1 METQIQRIGQDTS
14 RTPRPVHDYD
24 DLWYLGVVTEGSYS
38 SGLVVRLFPD
48 CDTEALRIGSFV
60 VLEGERHRY
69 FGTITD
75 IRLRATDAALTADPP
90 AGGSNFVRRIVRGT
104 HAYVTVDVRPALVL
118 EDPQSVVGTTRPMP
132 ARTIPAHFA
141 MLRRATPLDFA
152 LVFGAEDR
160 YRFALGTPPMMDIP
174 VPIDLDLLVQRSNG
188 IFGMSGSGKSVLT
201 RLILFG
207 LVKADI
213 ASALIFDMHSEYAR
227 APIDQPQIAG
237 LVDLFG
243 HTRIRV
249 YTLDPRTDD
258 AAASRTVRIGLN
270 QIEPEDIELLAQ
282 ELNLNPT
289 FTTVAHHLRRRFGE
303 RWIARALDFT
313 EEDVKEFCS
322 ETGAHTASV
331 DALRSKLTRIAD
343 RPYVAPQADSSALDE
358 ILTHLEQGRHVILQ
372 FGRYDTLLDYMLVA
386 NLVTRRIHQRYVE
399 QALTQARIGAPASQ
413 RRRLVIVLEEAHK
426 FLAPEAA
433 RQSIFGIIAREMR
446 KYWVTL
452 LVVDQR
458 PSGIDPEVLS
468 QLGTKIIGPLTDQHD
483 IDAVLTGVSD
493 RSQMRNLLA
502 NLSPQQECL
511 VLGHAVPMPI
521 LLRTRPYDGEALRH
535 QLRTDGIGVADGS
548 AAHRLIFGEDPPA

>member
-1 METQIQRIGQDTS
+1 MRFQRIERDDTGIPGSSLEQDGFG
-14 RTPRPVHDYD
+14 H
-24 DLWYLGVVTEGSYS
+24 LGVVTEGSYS
-38 SGLVVRLFPD
+38 TGLVVRLFPD
-48 CDTEALRIGSFV
+48 CDAEGLRIGSFV

-90 AGGSNFVRRIVRGT
+90 ARGSAFVRRVVRGT

-118 EDPQSVVGTTRPMP
+118 EDPLSLTGSKPKP

-141 MLRRATPLDFA
+141 MLRHATPLDFE
-152 LVFGAEDR
+152 LVFGKEDR
-160 YRFALGTPPMMDIP
+160 CRFALGTPPMMDIP
-174 VPIDLDLLVQRSNG
+174 IPIDLDVLVQRSNG

-227 APIDQPQIAG
+227 APIDQPEITG
-237 LVDLFG
+237 LAELFG
-243 HTRIRV
+243 HSRIRV
-249 YTLDPRTDD
+249 FTLDPLTDD
-258 AAASRTVRIGLN
+258 AAASRSVRIGLN

-303 RWIARALDFT
+303 RWIARVLSFSD
-313 EEDVKEFCS
+313 EDVKEFCS
-322 ETGAHTASV
+322 ETGAHPASV
-331 DALRSKLTRIAD
+331 DALRSKLPRIAD
-343 RPYVAPQADSSALDE
+343 RPYVVEQADSSVLDD
-358 ILTHLEQGRHVILQ
+358 ILTHLERGRHVILQ
-372 FGRYDTLLDYMLVA
+372 FGRYDSLLDYMLVA

-399 QALTQARIGAPASQ
+399 QALTQGQLGAPASQ

-458 PSGIDPEVLS
+458 PSGIEPEVLS
-468 QLGTKIIGPLTDQHD
+468 QLGTKIIGPLADQHD

-511 VLGHAVPMPI
+511 VVGHAVPMPI
-521 LLRTRPYDGEALRH
+521 LLRTRSYDGQALRREL
-535 QLRTDGIGVADGS
+535 QRSGIGAADGVT
-548 AAHRLIFGEDPPA
+548 AHRLLFGEEPPA

>member
-1 METQIQRIGQDTS
+1 MERRDETAAPPTIGQGD
-14 RTPRPVHDYD
+14 HG
-24 DLWYLGVVTEGSYS
+24 WLGVVTEGSYS
-38 SGLVVRLFPD
+38 GGLIVRLFPD
-48 CDTEALRIGSFV
+48 CEAEGLRVGSFV
-60 VLEGERHRY
+60 VLEGHRHRY

-90 AGGSNFVRRIVRGT
+90 AHRSAFVRRIIRGT
-104 HAYVTVDVRPALVL
+104 HAYVTVEVRASLVL
-118 EDPQSVVGTTRPMP
+118 EDPLDPVGSRPKP

-141 MLRRATPLDFA
+141 TLRQATALDFE
-152 LVFGAEDR
+152 LVFGKEDR
-160 YRFALGTPPMMDIP
+160 QRFALGTPPMMEIP

-188 IFGMSGSGKSVLT
+188 IFGQSGSGKSVLT
-201 RLILFG
+201 RLILYG
-207 LVKADI
+207 LIRADI

-237 LVDLFG
+237 LAELFG

-258 AAASRTVRIGLN
+258 AAASRIVRIGLN
-270 QIEPEDIELLAQ
+270 QVEPEDIELLAQ

-303 RWIARALDFT
+303 RWITRALSFNED
-313 EEDVKEFCS
+313 DVKEFCG
-322 ETGAHTASV
+322 ETGAHPSSV
-331 DALRSKLTRIAD
+331 DALRSKLARLADREYIAD
-343 RPYVAPQADSSALDE
+343 HADSSSLDE

-372 FGRYDTLLDYMLVA
+372 FGRFDSLLDYMLVA

-399 QALTQARIGAPASQ
+399 HALHQSQLGAAESQ

-493 RSQMRNLLA
+493 RNQLRNLLA

-511 VLGHAVPMPI
+511 VVGHAVPMPI
-521 LLRTRPYDGEALRH
+521 LLRTRAYDGKALREDLISLGIVSH
-535 QLRTDGIGVADGS
+535 DGR
-548 AAHRLIFGEDPPA
+548 AAYRRLFGEDAQP